1 MFDPDSEKKGARRRS
16 LLSQGTP
23 AHEDAPAARAEAGEG
38 VAERPGWADRV
49 RARLRGAPDSGQ
61 PARQTADAA
70 HSGGGAKMT
79 MQSGPAAEDK
89 PLIDPVVLL
98 TTAWRF
104 RFFIA
109 FTTILGAALGV
120 VLALSTPHLYVAVS
134 QFVLD
139 PRELRLTDTDY
150 LPQSYSSDSTLA
162 LVDSQVAIVDSSP
175 VLQAVVT
182 DLNLADDPEFN
193 GSDPGEIG
201 GVLTAA
207 RGLLNGRD
215 AASDRNFMA
224 VQTLARSVAVYR
236 GERTFIVYV
245 EAETEDPQKSAEIAN
260 KIVDVYISKQREAQS
275 ALFERTAASL
285 NRQLDELRRD
295 VEAAE
300 RRVEQYK
307 AENDLVDAGGTLI
320 TDAQL
325 VQLNQQLA
333 QIRAQKVEI
342 QVRAETA
349 RQLDVDALL
358 AGTAPEILQSSTI
371 GELRASY
378 AASKRSF
385 DALTTSLG
393 PRHPQRIAAEQ
404 ALATTR
410 AEISNELRRIVEAT
424 QTELRR
430 IIQSEQQLAADLA
443 VLKSQQV
450 DNSSALVR
458 LRELER
464 EASATSQIYQS
475 FLKRARETGE
485 QQNLNT
491 SNIRIISEA
500 TPPIEPAGP
509 SRKFIAA
516 GGMVLGFLAG
526 LAIAMLFG
534 AYRSIRDNAGE
545 LFSDADEPLRTRPA
559 EQMGRAVAAERLA
572 SAVAVN
578 EPDAAAAP
586 PPAPE
591 PAKPRAPGKS
601 SEKPEVAVKRP
612 RPETAS
618 KPPRPEPAA
627 SEHRADRPEPD
638 RHWAIGSTDQQDLDR
653 EADDIRAEIH
663 QMRETVEQLYRARR
677 AARESGRTSTVR
689 NIRAGRGDF

>member
-1 MFDPDSEKKGARRRS
+1 MFDPDSEGKGAGRRS
-16 LLSQGTP
+16 LLSRGKAVQDDASAASDGTD
-23 AHEDAPAARAEAGEG
+23 EAAAA
-38 VAERPGWADRV
+38 GWADRL
-49 RARLRGAPDSGQ
+49 RARFRGAATEDQSSARASVAPSGDGAGGMSAYAS
-61 PARQTADAA
+61 PA
-70 HSGGGAKMT
+70 
-79 MQSGPAAEDK
+79 PEDK
-89 PLIDPVVLL
+89 PLIDPLVLL

-120 VLALSTPHLYVAVS
+120 VMALSTPHKYVAVS

-139 PRELRLTDTDY
+139 PRELRMTDTDL

-182 DLNLADDPEFN
+182 ELNLADNPEFN
-193 GSDPGEIG
+193 GTDPDELG
-201 GVLTAA
+201 GVLSAA
-207 RGLLNGRD
+207 RGLIDGGD
-215 AASDRNFMA
+215 TASDRNFMA
-224 VQTLARSVAVYR
+224 VQSLSRAVVAYR

-245 EAETEDPQKSAEIAN
+245 EAETEDPQLSAEIAN
-260 KIVDVYISKQREAQS
+260 TIVDVYISKQREAQS
-275 ALFERTAASL
+275 ELFERTSASL

-333 QIRAQKVEI
+333 QIRAQKVEV

-371 GELRASY
+371 GELRGAY
-378 AASKRSF
+378 AAAKRSF
-385 DALTTSLG
+385 DALATSLG

-404 ALATTR
+404 ALATGR

-430 IIQSEQQLAADLA
+430 IVQSEQQLAADLA

-450 DNSSALVR
+450 DNSAALVR

-464 EASATSQIYQS
+464 EAAATSEIYQS

-500 TPPIEPAGP
+500 TAPIEPAGP

-516 GGMVLGFLAG
+516 GGMIAGLLAG

-534 AYRSIRDNAGE
+534 AYRSIREGAGDLFENAGE
-545 LFSDADEPLRTRPA
+545 PVRAKPVEDIYTEAEDVADER
-559 EQMGRAVAAERLA
+559 Q
-572 SAVAVN
+572 
-578 EPDAAAAP
+578 
-586 PPAPE
+586 PE
-591 PAKPRAPGKS
+591 P
-601 SEKPEVAVKRP
+601 EPEQ
-612 RPETAS
+612 
-618 KPPRPEPAA
+618 PRPEPVF
-627 SEHRADRPEPD
+627 ADRPQQAPD
-638 RHWAIGSTDQQDLDR
+638 PLLARPVVAEDHLNSTESERHWAIGSTDEQDLDR
-653 EADDIRAEIH
+653 EAEDIRSEIH
-663 QMRETVEQLYRARR
+663 QMRETVEQLYQARR
-677 AARESGRTSTVR
+677 AARQAGRPLPVRTIRTS
-689 NIRAGRGDF
+689 RGEF

>member
-1 MFDPDSEKKGARRRS
+1 MSAY
-16 LLSQGTP
+16 
-23 AHEDAPAARAEAGEG
+23 A
-38 VAERPGWADRV
+38 
-49 RARLRGAPDSGQ
+49 
-61 PARQTADAA
+61 
-70 HSGGGAKMT
+70 
-79 MQSGPAAEDK
+79 GPAPEDK
-89 PLIDPVVLL
+89 PLIDPLVLL

-120 VLALSTPHLYVAVS
+120 VMALSTPHKYVAVS

-139 PRELRLTDTDY
+139 PRELRMTDTDL

-175 VLQAVVT
+175 VLQSVVT
-182 DLNLADDPEFN
+182 QLNLAENPEFN
-193 GSDPGEIG
+193 GTDPDELG
-201 GVLTAA
+201 GVLSAA
-207 RGLLNGRD
+207 RGLIDGGD
-215 AASDRNFMA
+215 TASDRNFMA
-224 VQTLARSVAVYR
+224 VQSLSRAVAAYR

-245 EAETEDPQKSAEIAN
+245 EAETEDPQLSAEIAN
-260 KIVDVYISKQREAQS
+260 TIVDVYISKQREAQS
-275 ALFERTAASL
+275 ELFERTSASL

-371 GELRASY
+371 GELRGAY
-378 AASKRSF
+378 AAAKRSF

-404 ALATTR
+404 ALATAR

-430 IIQSEQQLAADLA
+430 VVQSEQQLAADLA

-464 EASATSQIYQS
+464 EAAATSEIYQS

-500 TPPIEPAGP
+500 TAPIEPAGP

-516 GGMVLGFLAG
+516 GGMMAGFLAG

-534 AYRSIRDNAGE
+534 AYRSIREGAGD
-545 LFSDADEPLRTRPA
+545 LFENVGEPVRAQPVEGVFAEAEDVEDER
-559 EQMGRAVAAERLA
+559 
-572 SAVAVN
+572 
-578 EPDAAAAP
+578 
-586 PPAPE
+586 
-591 PAKPRAPGKS
+591 
-601 SEKPEVAVKRP
+601 
-612 RPETAS
+612 
-618 KPPRPEPAA
+618 RPEPEPEEPRSAPVY
-627 SEHRADRPEPD
+627 ADPPRQAPDPLLARPIVAEDHSNSTEPE
-638 RHWAIGSTDQQDLDR
+638 RHWAIGSTEEQDLDR
-653 EADDIRAEIH
+653 EAEDIRSEIH
-663 QMRETVEQLYRARR
+663 QMRETVEQLYQARR
-677 AARESGRTSTVR
+677 AARQAGRPLPVRTIRTS
-689 NIRAGRGDF
+689 RGEF